1 MSRFED
7 QVAIV
12 TGAATGIGHGIAKR
26 LSAEG
31 ARVLIVDID
40 AALGEGSASELA
52 DAGADIRL
60 EIGDVAEPGVAEAA
74 CRRAVDAWGRIDILV
89 NNAGIGGINRNIW
102 ELPVEEMDRV
112 YRTNLRGVYVFCRAV
127 IPHMLERDYGRI
139 VNIASVA
146 GKEGNPRM
154 VPYSAT
160 KAAVIALTKSV
171 GKELADTG
179 VRVNCVTPAVVE
191 TRILNEFTPAQVEYM
206 LGRIP
211 MGRFGEIDEVAA
223 MVAWLSSAECSFI
236 PHRRGLRRHGRTLD
250 VLGSRGLDSVR
261 GCMVSSESTQYVVV
275 RRLPLLTSLG
285 SHHTCAPFPP
295 SPKPVYPVV

>member
-40 AALGEGSASELA
+40 AALGERSASELA

-60 EIGDVAEPGVAEAA
+60 EIGDVAEPEVAEAA
-74 CRRAVDAWGRIDILV
+74 CRRAVDVWGRIDILV

-191 TRILNEFTPAQVEYM
+191 TRILNEFTPEQVEYM

-211 MGRFGEIDEVAA
+211 MGRFGEIEEVAA
-223 MVAWLSSAECSFI
+223 MVAWLSSAECSFST
-236 PHRRGLRRHGRTLD
+236 GAVFDVTGGR
-250 VLGSRGLDSVR
+250 
-261 GCMVSSESTQYVVV
+261 STY
-275 RRLPLLTSLG
+275 
-285 SHHTCAPFPP
+285 
-295 SPKPVYPVV
+295 

>member
-12 TGAATGIGHGIAKR
+12 TGAATGIGQGIAKR

-40 AALGEGSASELA
+40 AALGERSASELA

-60 EIGDVAEPGVAEAA
+60 EIGDVAEPEVAEAA

-191 TRILNEFTPAQVEYM
+191 TRILNEFTPEQVEYM

-211 MGRFGEIDEVAA
+211 MGRFGEIEEVAA
-223 MVAWLSSAECSFI
+223 MGAWLSSAECSFST
-236 PHRRGLRRHGRTLD
+236 GAVFDVTGGR
-250 VLGSRGLDSVR
+250 
-261 GCMVSSESTQYVVV
+261 STY
-275 RRLPLLTSLG
+275 
-285 SHHTCAPFPP
+285 
-295 SPKPVYPVV
+295 